1 MNATEMQYRAFLAV
15 VVAATLVALAPIV
28 VSGVRGEALPAGLID
43 IADKSVVAFAGLL
56 GAIGALLFRQNAT
69 DQARAETQS
78 KALDTVQ
85 AAIAAQPPG
94 RPKGTPDDPVSVD
107 TVEAD
112 RG

>member
-15 VVAATLVALAPIV
+15 VFAALAVALAPIV
-28 VSGVRGEALPAGLID
+28 VAGIRGESLPAGLID

-56 GAIGALLFRQNAT
+56 GAIGALLFRQNST

-85 AAIAAQPPG
+85 AAIAAQPPN
-94 RPKGTPDDPVSVD
+94 RPAGTAADPLNVKD
-107 TVEAD
+107 VEA
-112 RG
+112 